1 MLCIIIGH
9 LANSSINRVVFTFH
23 VMIFYLISGYFISEK
38 KTLGAFIKTRFR
50 KLIIPYWL
58 SCAVIIAISTI
69 YGILRKGMPGA
80 FAAMKE
86 WILAS
91 LYGSGT
97 NTPFD
102 ITPIGAIWFLLAS
115 FLWYS
120 TRYVFCFIYVFGLF
134 SQEDEERMG
143 QNRC

>member
-1 MLCIIIGH
+1 MQYQF
-9 LANSSINRVVFTFH
+9 NNEE
-23 VMIFYLISGYFISEK
+23 Y
-38 KTLGAFIKTRFR
+38 
-50 KLIIPYWL
+50 
-58 SCAVIIAISTI
+58 
-69 YGILRKGMPGA
+69 PGA

-115 FLWYS
+115 FWGSIFLKISFRMKAWQRVLFILALFAVGYFTAQLFFLPFSIQPGMCSALFMYLGYS
-120 TRYVFCFIYVFGLF
+120 ARMMKSVWDKTDVEVKIASFIF
-134 SQEDEERMG
+134 SA
-143 QNRC
+143 